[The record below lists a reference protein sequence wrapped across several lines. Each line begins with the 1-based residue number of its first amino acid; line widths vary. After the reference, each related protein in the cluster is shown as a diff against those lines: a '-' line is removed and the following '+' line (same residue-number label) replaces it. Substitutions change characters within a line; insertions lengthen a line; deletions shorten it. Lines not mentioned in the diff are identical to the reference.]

1 MTKEREDMPRIEPG
15 MTLREVIARY
25 PSTARVFDRYGLMGC
40 GGLGGPI
47 EPLDWFARV
56 HKVDLANLLDEL
68 RAAAQGRLE
77 ETEDPPPLD
86 RAAGMPDLYR
96 RFLKAAL
103 LFTLTG
109 GTALGAWALFMMG
122 LRGELGGLSP
132 GVIQVHGHF
141 QLFGWVGLFVIGVA
155 YHILPRLTGIPISSR
170 RLASGSFVLLVGGI
184 LLRMAQP
191 LDPSSARASLL
202 IGAALMELAGCAIFA
217 WIVCRILWM
226 QPRGLHLYQEYLAI
240 GTGWLLL
247 SALLNLG
254 HTIHLVAAGARV
266 VAPFLNVPY
275 LTLFLLGFVTFWIL
289 GVSLRTIPA
298 FMALGDR
305 PRLAS
310 ILLLPLTLSVAA
322 LAAGEGFY
330 LGAGDRLARMTFG
343 AGGIGVGGSLVL
355 FAWALGILGR
365 PKESIEKGID
375 RGYEKFIRLGYAW
388 LVASGLMLGIFSIL
402 TLLGRDID
410 HALVGAYRHA
420 LTVGFIT
427 TVMVGMASRIV
438 PVFSGV
444 PIHSTRLRDW
454 TFWLLAIGNL
464 IRVLFQSLSV
474 WGGPVWLRIAGIS
487 GVIELVA
494 LFLFGVNIWRTL
506 GAGADVFTEAKGPPP
521 IASET
526 RVGELLAAY
535 PDLLPVFLTSG
546 FTALANPI
554 LRRTVAR
561 GISIGQACRLHGID
575 ETRFLGQL
583 TAARGN
589 RSP

>member
-1 MTKEREDMPRIEPG
+1 MQRDHDEAPKIEPG
-15 MTLREVIARY
+15 MTIRELIARY
-25 PSTARVFDRYGLMGC
+25 PSTARVLDRYGLMGC
-40 GGLGGPI
+40 GGPEGPI
-47 EPLDWFARV
+47 EQLDWFARV
-56 HKVDLANLLDEL
+56 HNVDLETLLEEL
-68 RAAAQGRLE
+68 REAARGRLE
-77 ETEDPPPLD
+77 ATEDPPHVD
-86 RAAGMPDLYR
+86 RAADLPDLYR

-122 LRGELGGLSP
+122 LRGELGGMSP

-155 YHILPRLTGIPISSR
+155 YHILPRLTGVPISSR
-170 RLASGSFVLLVGGI
+170 RLASASFLLLVGGI
-184 LLRMAQP
+184 LLRSAQP

-202 IGAALMELAGCAIFA
+202 IGAALLELAGCAIFA
-217 WIVCRILWM
+217 WIVCRILWA
-226 QPRGLHLYQEYLAI
+226 QPRGLSSYQEYLAI

-247 SALLNLG
+247 STLLNLG
-254 HTIHLVAAGARV
+254 HSVHLVTTGDRV

-310 ILLLPLTLSVAA
+310 ALLLPLTLSVAA

-330 LGAGDRLARMTFG
+330 LAGGDRLARVAFG
-343 AGGIGVGGSLVL
+343 AGGIGVGVCLVL
-355 FAWALGILGR
+355 FAWALGILSR
-365 PKESIEKGID
+365 SKESIEKGID

-388 LVASGLMLGIFSIL
+388 LVVSGVMLGIFSIL
-402 TLLGRDID
+402 TLLGRGID

-444 PIHSTRLRDW
+444 PIHSIRLREW
-454 TFWLLAIGNL
+454 TFWLLASGNL

-474 WGGPVWLRIAGIS
+474 WGDSVWLRIAGIS
-487 GVIELVA
+487 GVIELAA
-494 LFLFGVNIWRTL
+494 LFLFSVNIWKTL
-506 GAGADVFTEAKGPPP
+506 GAGSEAFAEAGGRPL

-554 LRRTVAR
+554 LRRTIAR
-561 GISIGQACRLHGID
+561 GVSIGQACRMHGVD
-575 ETRFLGQL
+575 EGRLLDQL
-583 TAARGN
+583 TAAREG
-589 RSP
+589 RSA